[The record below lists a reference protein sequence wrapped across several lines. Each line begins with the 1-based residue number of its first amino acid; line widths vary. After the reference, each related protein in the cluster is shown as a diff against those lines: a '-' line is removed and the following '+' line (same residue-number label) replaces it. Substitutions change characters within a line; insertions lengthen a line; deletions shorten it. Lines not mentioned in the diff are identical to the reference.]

1 VKSENGKAI
10 LKSLPSLKK
19 SASRQ
24 TKLTVMNR
32 KKWLLWML
40 LAGGRTAFAQ
50 DPGDSTNKKQLD
62 EVVVTATKY
71 PVKQS
76 LTGKVLDVITRDQL
90 DKNEG
95 RPLTE
100 ILNEQAGVVVIGAQN
115 TLGSEQDV
123 FIQGAATGTTLVLIN
138 GIPAYDPSGITT
150 NFDLNLIN
158 TDEIERVEI
167 LKGSQSTLYGSDA
180 MAGVINIITKKG
192 SGKPFNASLSTSFG
206 SYNTFRAS
214 AAVDGMAG
222 NSAYNIQYTK
232 LRSDGLS
239 DAYDSTGKGHFD
251 KDGFNEDIVLA
262 DFSQQVS
269 DVLQLRG
276 NFQYSRYSH
285 ALDAGA
291 YTDDPNYTSSS
302 RNVQTGIGADYKL
315 GQAVLRFNYN
325 YNTVTRNYLDDSAMA
340 IAQGGSFG
348 RSTYT
353 GRSHFAE
360 LYTNLALSRHVD
372 LLAGIDYRYQGTGQ
386 SNIYLSQYF
395 SDTGNIAIDSAGVH
409 QTAGYA
415 SLLIKQLGGFNLGV
429 GGRYNSFSKYGNV
442 VTYSIDP
449 SFIIR
454 DRIKL
459 FANLSSGFSAPTLY
473 QLYSPYS
480 DPYGQL
486 SPEKTESL
494 EVGAQ
499 YSRKHFNARGLFFQR
514 HTTDEI
520 IFTYDATYPNGFYIN
535 QDRQDDY
542 GTEWE
547 LSWKTGPWSF
557 TGNYTYTTGKGTTL
571 SGGKDSS
578 YYNLYRQPRN
588 LVNLKTGWRPMEG
601 LSISLSLRA
610 VGQRIE
616 PVYGGAP
623 ITIASYYT
631 LNGYAEYKPAKCW
644 KFFLDLENLTDRQ
657 YFDIPGFNSKRFN
670 FMAGISV
677 HL

>member
-1 VKSENGKAI
+1 
-10 LKSLPSLKK
+10 
-19 SASRQ
+19 
-24 TKLTVMNR
+24 MNR
-32 KKWLLWML
+32 KKWFILML
-40 LAGGRTAFAQ
+40 LAGGQTAFAQ
-50 DPGDSTNKKQLD
+50 ESGDTTNKKLLD

-100 ILNEQAGVVVIGAQN
+100 ILNEQAGVVIIGAQN

-123 FIQGAATGTTLVLIN
+123 FIQGAPNGTTLILID
-138 GIPAYDPSGITT
+138 GIPAYDPSGVTT

-180 MAGVINIITKKG
+180 MAGVINIITRKG
-192 SGKPFNASLSTSFG
+192 NDKPFNAAVNASWG
-206 SYNTFRAS
+206 SYNTFRGS
-214 AAVDGMAG
+214 AGVDGKSG
-222 NSAYNIQYTK
+222 KTAYNIQYTK
-232 LRSDGLS
+232 LRSDGIS
-239 DAYDSTGKGHFD
+239 DAYDSTGKGNFD
-251 KDGFNEDIVLA
+251 KDGFDEDVVMA
-262 DFSQQVS
+262 NVSQQLS
-269 DVLQLRG
+269 DVFQLRG

-285 ALDAGA
+285 GLDAGA
-291 YTDDPNYTSSS
+291 YTDDPNYTTGSK
-302 RNVQTGIGADYKL
+302 NTQAGIGADYKL
-315 GQAVLRFNYN
+315 GSAMIHFNYN
-325 YNTVTRNYLDDSAMA
+325 YNNVTRNYLDDSAME
-340 IAQGGSFG
+340 IAAGGSFG
-348 RSTYT
+348 RSSYT
-353 GRSHFAE
+353 GRAHFAE
-360 LYTNLALSRHVD
+360 LYTNLALSRHID
-372 LLAGIDYRYQGTGQ
+372 LLAGVDYRNQGTGQ
-386 SNIYLSQYF
+386 YNVYLSQYY
-395 SDTGNIAIDSAGVH
+395 SDTSTIGIDSARVR
-409 QTAGYA
+409 QTAGYV

-449 SFIIR
+449 SYVIA
-454 DRIKL
+454 DRVKL

-480 DPYGQL
+480 DPYGRL

-494 EVGAQ
+494 EAGAQ
-499 YSRKHFNARGLFFQR
+499 YSRKRFNVRGVFFQR

-520 IFTYDATYPNGFYIN
+520 IFTYDANHPNGFYMN

-547 LSWKTGPWSF
+547 VSWKTGPWSF
-557 TGNYTYTTGKGTTL
+557 TGNYTYTNGKGTSL
-571 SGGKDSS
+571 SSGKDSS
-578 YYNLYRQPRN
+578 YYNLYRQPKN
-588 LVNLKTGWRPMEG
+588 LLNVKAGWQPVG
-601 LSISLSLRA
+601 GWYVSLSLRM

-616 PVYGGAP
+616 QVYGGAP
-623 ITIASYYT
+623 IAIAPYYT
-631 LNGYAEYKPAKCW
+631 LNGYAEYRLARNW
-644 KFFLDLENLTDRQ
+644 KFFIDLENLTDRQ

-670 FMAGISV
+670 FMVGIAV

>member
-1 VKSENGKAI
+1 MPALSQ
-10 LKSLPSLKK
+10 K

-24 TKLTVMNR
+24 KKLTVMSR
-32 KKWLLWML
+32 KKWFFLML
-40 LAGGRTAFAQ
+40 LAGGQTAFAQ
-50 DPGDSTNKKQLD
+50 DPGDTTSKKQLD

-100 ILNEQAGVVVIGAQN
+100 ILNEQAGVVIIGAQN
-115 TLGSEQDV
+115 TPGSEQDV
-123 FIQGAATGTTLVLIN
+123 FIQGATTGTTLILID

-180 MAGVINIITKKG
+180 MAGVINIITRKG
-192 SGKPFNASLSTSFG
+192 NGKPLNAALNASWGT
-206 SYNTFRAS
+206 YNTFRAS
-214 AAVDGMAG
+214 VGFDGNIG
-222 NSAYNIQYTK
+222 KTAYNVQYTK
-232 LRSDGLS
+232 FRSDGMS
-239 DAYDSTGKGHFD
+239 DAYDSTGKGNFD
-251 KDGFNEDIVLA
+251 KDGFNEDIVMANVSHPL
-262 DFSQQVS
+262 S
-269 DVLQLRG
+269 DVFQLRG

-291 YTDDPNYTSSS
+291 YTDDKNYTSGSK
-302 RNVQTGIGADYKL
+302 NTQAGIGADYKL
-315 GQAVLRFNYN
+315 GVAMLHFNYN

-340 IAQGGSFG
+340 IAQGGSFS
-348 RSTYT
+348 RSSYM
-353 GRSHFAE
+353 GQSHFVE
-360 LYTNLALSRHVD
+360 VYTNLTLSQHID
-372 LLAGIDYRYQGTGQ
+372 LLAGVDYRDQGTSQ
-386 SNIYLSQYF
+386 SNVYLSQYY
-395 SDTGNIAIDSAGVH
+395 SDTSNIGIDSARVR
-409 QTAGYA
+409 QTAGYV
-415 SLLIKQLGGFNLGV
+415 SLLFKNLGGINLGV

-442 VTYSIDP
+442 FTYSIDP
-449 SFIIR
+449 SYVIN
-454 DRIKL
+454 DRVKL

-480 DPYGQL
+480 DPYGRL

-494 EVGAQ
+494 EAGVQ
-499 YSRKHFNARGLFFQR
+499 YSRRHFNARGVFFQR

-520 IFTYDATYPNGFYIN
+520 IFTYDANYPNGFYLN
-535 QDRQDDY
+535 QDRQDDH
-542 GTEWE
+542 GAEFE
-547 LSWKTGPWSF
+547 ASWKAGPWSF
-557 TGNYTYTTGKGTTL
+557 TGNYTYTTGKGTSL

-578 YYNLYRQPRN
+578 YYNLYRQPKN
-588 LVNLKTGWRPMEG
+588 LLNLKAGWQPISG
-601 LSISLSLRA
+601 LYVSLSLRM
-610 VGQRIE
+610 VGKRIE

-623 ITIASYYT
+623 IGVPSYYT
-631 LNGYAEYKPAKCW
+631 LNGYVEYKPAKTW
-644 KFFLDLENLTDRQ
+644 KIFVDLENLTDRQ

-670 FMAGISV
+670 FMAGIAI